1 LIDTI
6 SSCVHNYVASK
17 RGGGGGACSEE
28 EDASTGRQFDR
39 HVSKLL
45 SPSSLS
51 PRPSMAQKQKFTFAA
66 PSLSYAGAI
75 VVAAPTKVGHAIQ
88 LPLEPNCLPAN
99 CSFYWH
105 VIFN

>member
-1 LIDTI
+1 MLHQKRGGEGARAVKKKTHQQGDSLIDTW
-6 SSCVHNYVASK
+6 VNYS
-17 RGGGGGACSEE
+17 
-28 EDASTGRQFDR
+28 
-39 HVSKLL
+39 H
-45 SPSSLS
+45 PPLS
-51 PRPSMAQKQKFTFAA
+51 PRPSLAQKQKFTFAA